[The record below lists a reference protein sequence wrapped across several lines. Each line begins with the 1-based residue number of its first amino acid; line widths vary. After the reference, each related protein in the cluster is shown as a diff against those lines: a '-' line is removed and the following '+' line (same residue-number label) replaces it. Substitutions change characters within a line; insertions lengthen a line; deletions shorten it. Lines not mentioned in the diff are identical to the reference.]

1 MYMKNIINRLKKGFG
16 LKETFVTDQTEGPA
30 QSKPASFI
38 PATQTLREAIT
49 RFIIESLQPYV
60 DEKSL
65 SVSGLHFYI
74 VCASQQ
80 QEEAARVALYTDR
93 PGMYKAE
100 HLERKLQNHFI
111 QLEPGWFFEWHLV
124 SDELPEHCMQKGN
137 FGLKVTGAGE
147 HAHEQYTKAF
157 IQVLAGQAEY
167 GEYILDP
174 RKQLRFNIGR
184 SKTPQLFTG
193 KIQQNDIVFLAK
205 GETGYNELTGNPN
218 LRVSRNHA
226 YIVYDP
232 KSGHY
237 LLYPDRGGLP
247 DNGNKLKVHTGNYK
261 IKWLNIYGVAH
272 CLCDGDQVELGG
284 EAVFRFRMIG
294 EGLYMDKR

>member
-16 LKETFVTDQTEGPA
+16 LQETFVADQTETPA

-38 PATQTLREAIT
+38 PTTQVLREAIT
-49 RFIIESLQPYV
+49 RFIIESLQPYI

-74 VCASQQ
+74 VCTSQQ
-80 QEEAARVALYTDR
+80 QEEAARVALYIDR

-111 QLEPGWFFEWHLV
+111 QLEPGWFFEWHIV
-124 SDELPEHCMQKGN
+124 NDKLPEHCMQNGN

-167 GEYILDP
+167 SEYILDP
-174 RKQLRFNIGR
+174 RKQLKFNIGR

-205 GETGYNELTGNPN
+205 GENGYNELTGNPN

-247 DNGNKLKVHTGNYK
+247 DNGNKLKVHTGNDK

-284 EAVFRFRMIG
+284 EAVLRFQSMAS
-294 EGLYMDKR
+294 

>member
-16 LKETFVTDQTEGPA
+16 LQETIVTDQSEPPA

-38 PATQTLREAIT
+38 PATHVLREAIT
-49 RFIIESLQPYV
+49 CFIIESLQPYV

-65 SVSGLHFYI
+65 SISGLHFYM
-74 VCASQQ
+74 VCNNQQ

-111 QLEPGWFFEWHLV
+111 QLEPGWFFEWHIV
-124 SDELPEHCMQKGN
+124 SDKLPEHCMQKGN

-167 GEYILDP
+167 SEYILDP
-174 RKQLRFNIGR
+174 RKQLKFNIGR

-247 DNGNKLKVHTGNYK
+247 DNGNKLKVHTGHDK

-284 EAVFRFRMIG
+284 EAVLRFQSM
-294 EGLYMDKR
+294 LP

>member
-16 LKETFVTDQTEGPA
+16 LQETIVTDQSESPA

-38 PATQTLREAIT
+38 PATHVLREAIT

-74 VCASQQ
+74 VCTSQQ

-111 QLEPGWFFEWHLV
+111 QLEPGWFFEWHIV
-124 SDELPEHCMQKGN
+124 NDKLPEQCMQKGN

-184 SKTPQLFTG
+184 SKSPQLFSG

-205 GETGYNELTGNPN
+205 GEAGYNELTGNPN
-218 LRVSRNHA
+218 LHVSRNHA

-247 DNGNKLKVHTGNYK
+247 DNGNKLKVHTGHDK

-284 EAVFRFRMIG
+284 EAVLRFQSM
-294 EGLYMDKR
+294 LP